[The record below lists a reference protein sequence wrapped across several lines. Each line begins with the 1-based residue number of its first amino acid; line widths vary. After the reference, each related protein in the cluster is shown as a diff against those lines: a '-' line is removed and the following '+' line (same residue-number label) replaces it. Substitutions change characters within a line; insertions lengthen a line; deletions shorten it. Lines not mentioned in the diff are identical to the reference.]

1 MNILMVNYEWPP
13 LGGGGGVA
21 METIA
26 RELAQRHTVHVLTSG
41 AGGLPSEETIADGRI
56 TVFRCPAFLRHSQ
69 SVASI
74 ASMLAFWPL
83 SVRLGKNLLR
93 RYRYDVI
100 NTWFAIPSGPAGVG
114 IAKRGGIPH
123 VLTIIGGDIYDPSK
137 WYSPH
142 RNPLLKLVVRSV
154 LRKANRHTAISR
166 DIETRTRDIYGFD
179 RTIDV
184 ISLGITEPMFEPRT
198 RQDLG
203 LQGDVTYLVS
213 VGRIVRRKDYPSLL
227 AALKKVERDDVHLLL
242 LGDGPER
249 SNLEALSKQLGI
261 AERVQFRGFVS
272 EEEKY
277 QLLAAADVFVLT
289 SLHEGFGLV
298 YLEAM
303 HCGLP
308 IIASRTGGQ
317 IDFLTEGETGYLA
330 QTGDAESLASAL
342 RRMLAK
348 PEIRAAMGERN
359 RELVKSYYASA
370 TAGRYEQL
378 FAAACGMSRKES
390 A

>member
-26 RELAQRHTVHVLTSG
+26 RELAQHNTVHVLTSG

-56 TVFRCPAFLRHSQ
+56 TVFRCPAFLRHSK

-83 SVRLGKNLLR
+83 GVQLGKKLLR
-93 RYRYDVI
+93 EYHYDVI

-114 IAKRGGIPH
+114 IAKRGDIPH

-142 RNPLLKLVVRSV
+142 RNPALKQVVRSV
-154 LRKANRHTAISR
+154 LSKADRHTAISH
-166 DIETRTRDIYGFD
+166 DIEARARDIYGFD
-179 RTIDV
+179 RPIDV
-184 ISLGITEPMFEPRT
+184 ISLGITEPTFEPRS

-203 LQGDVTYLVS
+203 LRDDVTYLIS

-227 AALKKVERDDVHLLL
+227 GALKKVARDDVHLLL

-261 AERVQFRGFVS
+261 AERVHFRGFVS
-272 EEEKY
+272 EEEKF
-277 QLLAAADVFVLT
+277 QLLTVADVFALT

-308 IIASRTGGQ
+308 VIAGRTGGQ
-317 IDFLTEGETGYLA
+317 MDFLTEGETGYLA
-330 QTGDAESLASAL
+330 KTGDAESLASAL
-342 RRMLAK
+342 QKMLDE
-348 PEIRAAMGERN
+348 PERRAAMAENN
-359 RELVKSYYASA
+359 RKLVKSYYASA
-370 TAGRYEQL
+370 TATRYEQL
-378 FAAACGMSRKES
+378 FEAACRINR
-390 A
+390 

>member
-21 METIA
+21 MGTIA
-26 RELAQRHTVHVLTSG
+26 KELAQRHTVHVLTSG
-41 AGGLPSEETIADGRI
+41 AGGLPSAETIADGRI
-56 TVFRCPAFLRHSQ
+56 TVFRCPAFLRHSK

-83 SVRLGKNLLR
+83 GVRLGKKLLR

-100 NTWFAIPSGPAGVG
+100 NTWFAIPSGPVGVG
-114 IAKRGGIPH
+114 IAKRGDIPH

-142 RNPLLKLVVRSV
+142 RNPVLKQVVRSV
-154 LRKANRHTAISR
+154 LRKADGHTAISR
-166 DIETRTRDIYGFD
+166 DIEARTRDIYGFD
-179 RTIDV
+179 RPIDV
-184 ISLGITEPMFEPRT
+184 ISLGITEPTFEPRS

-203 LQGDVTYLVS
+203 LQDGVTYLIS
-213 VGRIVRRKDYPSLL
+213 VGRIVRRKDYPTLL
-227 AALKKVERDDVHLLL
+227 RALKRVGRSDVHLLL

-249 SNLEALSKQLGI
+249 GNLEAFSKQLGI
-261 AERVQFRGFVS
+261 AERVHFRGFVP

-277 QLLAAADVFVLT
+277 QLLAAADVFALT

-308 IIASRTGGQ
+308 VIASRTGGQ
-317 IDFLTEGETGYLA
+317 VDFLADGETGYLVP
-330 QTGDAESLASAL
+330 TGDAESLANAL
-342 RRMLAK
+342 QMMLDEPAL
-348 PEIRAAMGERN
+348 RAAMAEKN
-359 RELVKSYYASA
+359 RERVKSYYASA
-370 TAGRYEQL
+370 TATRYEKL
-378 FAAACGMSRKES
+378 FEVACGV
-390 A
+390 